1 MQLKQNQSRGRKRFE
16 KCKQTML
23 QGRIM
28 QDQEMCTTHSG
39 RIGCLTD
46 RIPDQ

>member
-1 MQLKQNQSRGRKRFE
+1 
-16 KCKQTML
+16 
-23 QGRIM
+23 M

-46 RIPDQ
+46 RIPDQYIAMIGAILLFTTLLTHSQ